1 MQFSISDHTFRFQTV
16 PASARVAV
24 FCGANRVL
32 AYDIG
37 TATWY
42 DGAGQAAQADAGDA
56 AVPAF
61 LSRSLCGLGIA
72 QIDAA
77 AAAQTLCR
85 RIRDFAQARQS
96 AFCARA

>member
-1 MQFSISDHTFRFQTV
+1 MQFSIFDYTFHFQTV

-24 FCGANRVL
+24 FCGAKRIL

-61 LSRSLCGLGIA
+61 LPRNLCGLGIA
-72 QIDAA
+72 ENDAA

-85 RIRDFAQARQS
+85 RTRDFAQARQS
-96 AFCARA
+96 AFGARA

>member
-1 MQFSISDHTFRFQTV
+1 MQFSISDYSFRLQTV

-24 FCGANRVL
+24 FCDTNRVL

-42 DGAGQAAQADAGDA
+42 DGAGQTAQADAGDA

-61 LSRSLCGLGIA
+61 LLRNLCGLGIA
-72 QIDAA
+72 ENDAA

-85 RIRDFAQARQS
+85 RPRDFTQARQN
-96 AFCARA
+96 AFLARA